1 MIGKKAPDFS
11 CTAVWADKKQENFSL
26 KDVTTDYKLL
36 FFYPADFTFVCP
48 TEIHALQD
56 KLDEFTKRGVTVL
69 GVSTDSADVHEKWL
83 KTPKK
88 EGGVEGITFALLAD
102 ENKTMS
108 FDYGVYD
115 EENKVALRGAF
126 LIDKN
131 NVLQAA
137 TVHNLPLGRNVDELL
152 RVVDALK
159 FSETHGK
166 VCPANWQEGKPALE
180 TTQESVKNYFSS

>member
-1 MIGKKAPDFS
+1 MIGKQAPSFS

-56 KLDEFTKRGVTVL
+56 KLSEFEKRGVTVL
-69 GVSTDSADVHEKWL
+69 AVSTDGADIHEKWL

-102 ENKTMS
+102 ADKTMS

-115 EENKVALRGAF
+115 EIEKVALRGAF
-126 LIDKN
+126 LLDKN
-131 NVLQAA
+131 NVVQVA
-137 TVHNLPLGRNVDELL
+137 TVHNLPLGRSVDELL

-159 FSETHGK
+159 FSEQHGK
-166 VCPANWQEGKPALE
+166 VCPANWSEGKPALE
-180 TTQESVKNYFSS
+180 TTQESVKNYFAK